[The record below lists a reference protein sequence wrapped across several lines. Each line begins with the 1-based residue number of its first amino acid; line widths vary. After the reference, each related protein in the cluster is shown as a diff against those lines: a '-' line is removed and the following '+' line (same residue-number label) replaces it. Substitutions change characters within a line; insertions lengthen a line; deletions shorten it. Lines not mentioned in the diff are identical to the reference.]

1 MTLYPFW
8 LDHAFPGQV
17 AKSISNQTFLVN
29 QKKSCHDCHDLICG
43 GWEQENPAGSTKN
56 SQPNSHLAGNS
67 SCSWQDFPVQ
77 VAKQLYKAACYWGL
91 KVTVL
96 PKVVVISVKQFG
108 KTRVIG
114 AEFTQIG
121 VKFSVTLK
129 TLLKTGS
136 FSVTFS
142 DFTENGVTIDFQKS
156 IGSQFGRFWSRL
168 FWVFCMTV
176 WVFSQ

>member
-1 MTLYPFW
+1 MFRVPLERGWRGAPNGAGCS
-8 LDHAFPGQV
+8 LPGQF
-17 AKSISNQTFLVN
+17 KIELKVN
-29 QKKSCHDCHDLICG
+29 ILTIYH
-43 GWEQENPAGSTKN
+43 
-56 SQPNSHLAGNS
+56 
-67 SCSWQDFPVQ
+67 SWCT
-77 VAKQLYKAACYWGL
+77 YHSWSKAACYWGL

-136 FSVTFS
+136 FSVRFS
-142 DFTENGVTIDFQKS
+142 DFTENGVTIGFQKS
-156 IGSQFGRFWSRL
+156 IGAQFGRFWSRL

>member
-1 MTLYPFW
+1 LAERSAWEAVIVCSIPTKVILFAFILIPISRPLKSTSSEPEISSLGRLKKFVVPLEKVCGPGLTHPPESHW
-8 LDHAFPGQV
+8 VSHFFLD
-17 AKSISNQTFLVN
+17 L
-29 QKKSCHDCHDLICG
+29 L
-43 GWEQENPAGSTKN
+43 
-56 SQPNSHLAGNS
+56 L
-67 SCSWQDFPVQ
+67 
-77 VAKQLYKAACYWGL
+77 
-91 KVTVL
+91 VL

-156 IGSQFGRFWSRL
+156 IGAQFGRFWSRL